1 MREDKSFWLRPFLS
15 PAAAMR
21 FAVAAATAATRCLLA
36 SRGALRRIE
45 PSVGL
50 SASFLSP
57 LSSAGNV
64 ENDVR
69 GGRMQQQR
77 PLWLHVHRM
86 MDADNMALSKGG
98 GSLMQHNANQRSSSS
113 GYVPAEALMILRKQQ
128 MMVYRSFATGS
139 SASSSSSSSSS
150 GKASGEKSGAS
161 SSGMQV
167 LKKSLV
173 NLKEVPVPALV
184 LGFAGLIPFVALVP
198 PIVSMLPLPEA
209 LFAVHAE
216 AQAAYA
222 AVIVTFLGAVH
233 WGLAMANYSAKDK
246 ANKITFT
253 TLRYV
258 WSVIPSLVA
267 WPALLLPPAPKFA
280 VLIFSLGLILGVDV
294 IFTRMKLVPSWFL
307 YLRTPLT
314 TIAALSLIPSLIVAT
329 ALDQV

>member
-1 MREDKSFWLRPFLS
+1 
-15 PAAAMR
+15 MR

-113 GYVPAEALMILRKQQ
+113 GYVPAEALMILGKQQQ

-139 SASSSSSSSSS
+139 SASSSSSSSS

-280 VLIFSLGLILGVDV
+280 VLILSLGLILGVDV

>member
-1 MREDKSFWLRPFLS
+1 MRS
-15 PAAAMR
+15 
-21 FAVAAATAATRCLLA
+21 AVAAAAAATRCLLA

-86 MDADNMALSKGG
+86 MDGDNTALSKGG
-98 GSLMQHNANQRSSSS
+98 GSLMQHNANQRSSCS

-139 SASSSSSSSSS
+139 SPSSSSSSS
-150 GKASGEKSGAS
+150 GKASAEKSGAS

-167 LKKSLV
+167 LKKSVV

>member
-1 MREDKSFWLRPFLS
+1 MRS
-15 PAAAMR
+15 
-21 FAVAAATAATRCLLA
+21 AVAAAAAATRCLLA

-86 MDADNMALSKGG
+86 MDGDNTALSKGG
-98 GSLMQHNANQRSSSS
+98 GSLMQHNANQRSSCS

-128 MMVYRSFATGS
+128 QMMVYRSFATGS
-139 SASSSSSSSSS
+139 SPSSSSSSS
-150 GKASGEKSGAS
+150 GKASAEKSGAS

-167 LKKSLV
+167 LKKSVV

>member
-1 MREDKSFWLRPFLS
+1 
-15 PAAAMR
+15 
-21 FAVAAATAATRCLLA
+21 
-36 SRGALRRIE
+36 
-45 PSVGL
+45 
-50 SASFLSP
+50 
-57 LSSAGNV
+57 
-64 ENDVR
+64 
-69 GGRMQQQR
+69 
-77 PLWLHVHRM
+77 
-86 MDADNMALSKGG
+86 
-98 GSLMQHNANQRSSSS
+98 
-113 GYVPAEALMILRKQQ
+113 
-128 MMVYRSFATGS
+128 
-139 SASSSSSSSSS
+139 
-150 GKASGEKSGAS
+150 
-161 SSGMQV
+161 
-167 LKKSLV
+167 
-173 NLKEVPVPALV
+173 LKEVPVPALV

-294 IFTRMKLVPSWFL
+294 IFTRMKLVPSWYAPVCNF
-307 YLRTPLT
+307 
-314 TIAALSLIPSLIVAT
+314 
-329 ALDQV
+329 

>member
-1 MREDKSFWLRPFLS
+1 MRS
-15 PAAAMR
+15 
-21 FAVAAATAATRCLLA
+21 AVAAAAAATRCLLA

-86 MDADNMALSKGG
+86 MDGDNTALSKGG
-98 GSLMQHNANQRSSSS
+98 GSLMQHNANQRSSCS

-128 MMVYRSFATGS
+128 QMMVYRSFATGS
-139 SASSSSSSSSS
+139 SPSSSSSSS
-150 GKASGEKSGAS
+150 GKASAEKSGAS

-167 LKKSLV
+167 LKKSV
-173 NLKEVPVPALV
+173 
-184 LGFAGLIPFVALVP
+184 
-198 PIVSMLPLPEA
+198 EA

>member
-1 MREDKSFWLRPFLS
+1 MRS
-15 PAAAMR
+15 
-21 FAVAAATAATRCLLA
+21 AVAAAAAATRCLLA

-128 MMVYRSFATGS
+128 QMMVYRSFATGS
-139 SASSSSSSSSS
+139 SAPSSSSSSS
-150 GKASGEKSGAS
+150 GKASAEKSGAS

-167 LKKSLV
+167 LKKSVV

-233 WGLAMANYSAKDK
+233 WGLAMANYSGSHSAS
-246 ANKITFT
+246 ISSSTS
-253 TLRYV
+253 LLPWYV
-258 WSVIPSLVA
+258 WSVMPSLVA

>member
-1 MREDKSFWLRPFLS
+1 
-15 PAAAMR
+15 MR

-113 GYVPAEALMILRKQQ
+113 GYVPAEALMILRKQQQ

-253 TLRYV
+253 TLR
-258 WSVIPSLVA
+258 
-267 WPALLLPPAPKFA
+267 
-280 VLIFSLGLILGVDV
+280 
-294 IFTRMKLVPSWFL
+294 
-307 YLRTPLT
+307 
-314 TIAALSLIPSLIVAT
+314 
-329 ALDQV
+329 